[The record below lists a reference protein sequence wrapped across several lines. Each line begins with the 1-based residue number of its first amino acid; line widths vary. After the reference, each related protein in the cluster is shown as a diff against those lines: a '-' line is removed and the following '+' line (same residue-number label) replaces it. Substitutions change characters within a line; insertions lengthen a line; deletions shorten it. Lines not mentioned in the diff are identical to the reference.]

1 MPDKNSSTKRYET
14 SCPYCEKEIHVQRS
28 LGMIAFG
35 MDFGMG
41 SCPFCKSMVRLNYDH
56 DADTLVAVRDEKTDK
71 FNKDYKS
78 GGDTD
83 GDV

>member
-1 MPDKNSSTKRYET
+1 MSEQTKRYKT
-14 SCPYCEKEIHVQRS
+14 TCPYCEKEIHVQRS

-35 MDFGMG
+35 MDFGMVG

-56 DADTLVAVRDEKTDK
+56 DADRLVAVRDEKTDK
-71 FNKDYKS
+71 FNKDYNS

>member
-1 MPDKNSSTKRYET
+1 
-14 SCPYCEKEIHVQRS
+14 
-28 LGMIAFG
+28 MIAFG

-56 DADTLVAVRDEKTDK
+56 DADRLVAVRDEKTDK
-71 FNKDYKS
+71 FNKDYNS

-83 GDV
+83 GNI

>member
-1 MPDKNSSTKRYET
+1 MSEQTKRYKT
-14 SCPYCEKEIHVQRS
+14 TCPYCEKEIHVQRS

-35 MDFGMG
+35 MEFGMG
-41 SCPFCKSMVRLNYDH
+41 SCPFCKSMIRLNYDH

-71 FNKDYKS
+71 FNNEYNF

-83 GDV
+83 GDA